1 MIFRNVSRREVP
13 AVIEESTP
21 VYPIIAIAII
31 NCCQKN
37 GGERADETGAV
48 DPRHRTEA
56 FGVAGIIVH
65 AGPDDASRFSANPI
79 NRFARYNQ
87 ADEESP

>member
-1 MIFRNVSRREVP
+1 MKP
-13 AVIEESTP
+13 
-21 VYPIIAIAII
+21 
-31 NCCQKN
+31 
-37 GGERADETGAV
+37 G
-48 DPRHRTEA
+48 TEA